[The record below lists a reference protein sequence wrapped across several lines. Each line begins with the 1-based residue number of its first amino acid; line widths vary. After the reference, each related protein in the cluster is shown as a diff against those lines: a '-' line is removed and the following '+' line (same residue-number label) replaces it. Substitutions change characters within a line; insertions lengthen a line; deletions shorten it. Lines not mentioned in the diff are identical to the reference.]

1 MKTLRNNAE
10 KVIGAEIEAV
20 KAVRSSAIVALE
32 AETQVCLHPTIAETN
47 FLTDNAQIP
56 SSLKRKR
63 SLSEDECFNC
73 SDVGESSSNA
83 GTQASTVDSTLTSK
97 EVGIQVPKMKR
108 ARKILSVVVQTTTAV
123 TIGAAI
129 TWSALAF
136 S

>member
-10 KVIGAEIEAV
+10 KVISAEIEAV
-20 KAVRSSAIVALE
+20 KAVRSSAIVTLE
-32 AETQVCLHPTIAETN
+32 AESQVCLHPTITETN

-83 GTQASTVDSTLTSK
+83 GVQATATHSTLTPQ
-97 EVGIQVPKMKR
+97 EGGIQVPKPKR
-108 ARKILSVVVQTTTAV
+108 ARRILSVVVQTTTAV